1 MRLIIRAVFFASIA
15 AVVHNG
21 PVAGQ
26 GIDDCAP
33 TCPSCQPC
41 WSVTAGSVFLH
52 RSGGR
57 PETLVE
63 DGTTDAELAN
73 VSDFDL
79 GWAAGPQL
87 ELTRHLDC
95 GWDLGVRYFSVDGW
109 DAARQLDDA
118 GNLRV
123 PMVSDDPD
131 DFFDTVSARY
141 ASRLYST
148 EVNVKRQCF
157 DRFRVL
163 AGFRWVELHEQISA
177 MAYSPNLDGTFGLD
191 AANHLYGFQMGV
203 ESTLYRCGS
212 LELDGF
218 LKSGIYGNHIGLDV
232 SGILEGSGTR
242 DRTSFLGE
250 LGLTTRYHLGPHCS
264 VYGGYGVMWLEGVAL
279 AADGPAALGHNSS
292 DMLINGTAFY
302 HGALAGLEFAW

>member
-1 MRLIIRAVFFASIA
+1 MKRIMLLVFFGCIA
-15 AVVHNG
+15 AVVQNG

-26 GIDDCAP
+26 SIDKLAA

-41 WSVTAGSVFLH
+41 WTATAGSVFLH
-52 RSGGR
+52 RSKGR
-57 PETLVE
+57 AETLVE
-63 DGTTDAELAN
+63 DGTTEAELAN
-73 VSDFDL
+73 VTDFDL

-87 ELTRHLDC
+87 ELTRHFGC
-95 GWDLGVRYFSVDGW
+95 GWDLAVTHFSIDGW
-109 DAARQLDDA
+109 DAARQLNDP

-123 PMVSDDPD
+123 PLVSDDPD

-148 EVNVKRQCF
+148 ELNIQRQCF
-157 DRFRVL
+157 DRLRVL

-177 MAYSPNLDGTFGLD
+177 MAYSPTLDGTFGLD

-203 ESTLYRCGS
+203 ETILYQCGPI
-212 LELDGF
+212 ELDGS
-218 LKSGIYGNHIGLDV
+218 LKAGVYGNHIGLDA
-232 SGILEGSGTR
+232 SGILEGNATR

-250 LGLTTRYHLGPHCS
+250 LGLTARYHLGPRCS

-279 AADGPAALGHNSS
+279 AADSPAALGHSSS
-292 DMLINGTAFY
+292 DMLVNGTAFY
-302 HGALAGLEFAW
+302 HGALAGLELAW